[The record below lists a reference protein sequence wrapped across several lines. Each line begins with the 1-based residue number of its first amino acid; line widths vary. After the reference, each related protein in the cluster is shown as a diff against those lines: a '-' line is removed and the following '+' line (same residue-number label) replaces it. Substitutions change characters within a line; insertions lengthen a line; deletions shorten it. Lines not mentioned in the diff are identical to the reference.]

1 MLRRLIIFCC
11 ILLTVYIF
19 LGLMWLGLL
28 TCGGI
33 LKGALWLV
41 LLVPFA
47 SIIWLFSVIFER
59 DESKLKQEDE
69 YLQWFIFFGMGFV
82 SFLFVY
88 TAMRTVLSLVF
99 SFFRAERADLFI
111 TSESMF
117 WIILAAAVFSV
128 LVGGLIARL
137 KLVATQTDITI
148 ERLPQ
153 ALDGFRIAQISDLHI
168 GATIG
173 ARFIRRVVKKVN
185 ALQVDAIVLTG
196 DIVDGYFSRLQKN
209 IALLGELKADKG
221 LFYITGNH
229 EYYWGHQ
236 PIVEEFKRLGF
247 SVLINS
253 NATIEKNGASFS
265 IAGVPDYMSESPVP
279 SPEKA
284 SEGIPLDRVKIL
296 LAHQPSFASAAHD
309 AGFDLMLSG
318 HTHGGQFFPWTIAVK
333 FFHRF
338 YRGLGRLGKMW
349 IYVNRGTGYWGPPIR
364 LGSSA
369 EISVLTLRSRRK

>member
-1 MLRRLIIFCC
+1 
-11 ILLTVYIF
+11 LLFRV
-19 LGLMWLGLL
+19 
-28 TCGGI
+28 
-33 LKGALWLV
+33 
-41 LLVPFA
+41 
-47 SIIWLFSVIFER
+47 
-59 DESKLKQEDE
+59 ESAE
-69 YLQWFIFFGMGFV
+69 FFV
-82 SFLFVY
+82 
-88 TAMRTVLSLVF
+88 
-99 SFFRAERADLFI
+99 

-117 WIILAAAVFSV
+117 WIILAAATFSV
-128 LVGGLIARL
+128 FAGGLIARL
-137 KLVATQTDITI
+137 KLEATQTEISI
-148 ERLPQ
+148 ERLPE

-173 ARFIRRVVKKVN
+173 AGFVKRVVKKVN

-196 DIVDGYFSRLQKN
+196 DIVDSYFARVQKS
-209 IALLGELKADKG
+209 IALLGELRAERG
-221 LFYITGNH
+221 RFYITGNH

-247 SVLINS
+247 LVLINS

-265 IAGVPDYMSESPVP
+265 IAGVPDYMSENPEP

-284 SEGIPLDRVKIL
+284 AEGIPLDRVKIL
-296 LAHQPSFASAAHD
+296 LAHQPSFATAAHD

-333 FFHRF
+333 FFHQY

-369 EISVLTLRSRRK
+369 EISVLTFRAVKSQRK